1 MPNIHDH
8 HQGRPVRALKTR
20 TLALAADFPGWG
32 SPGYE
37 DFLVPIPEG
46 AHGVVDHVESHGSN
60 PWTRYTIRFADGT
73 RASGL
78 CLGSDIEFASAHS
91 S

>member
-8 HQGRPVRALKTR
+8 HLGRPVRALTTR
-20 TLALAADFPGWG
+20 TRALAVDFPGWG
-32 SPGYE
+32 APNYA
-37 DFLVPIPEG
+37 DFLVPILEG
-46 AHGVVDHVESHGSN
+46 AHGVVTSVESHGSN

-78 CLGSDIEFASAHS
+78 CLGSDIEFASS
-91 S
+91 LVS